1 MFMIALVPAIF
12 SLQFNFP
19 ILLALSGSLDRYG
32 QWAAIATPLLTSG
45 FAWAAIAAGA
55 IVDQWS
61 IEALAVGT
69 GVGLAVCLLLLIPS
83 RPKLT

>member
-19 ILLALSGSLDRYG
+19 ILLALSGSLDKEG

-45 FAWAAIAAGA
+45 FAWAAIAAGT
-55 IVDQWS
+55 IVNKWNVD
-61 IEALAVGT
+61 ALAIATAIGMS
-69 GVGLAVCLLLLIPS
+69 VCLLLLIPS
-83 RPKLT
+83 RASPG